1 MKNAL
6 ICFKNQTEYSFD
18 HLQGIIDVFGKK
30 GVWFDDIEILLKT
43 DDLSF
48 KRQLNALSQTMDNL
62 ILIVPEDIAF
72 DFKNII
78 CEECET
84 ELIESDNALEFI
96 EPYAQSIG
104 VKVNKDY
111 SLIPVDSTLIPNDKG
126 MFQGFM
132 IEQKEFTLVV
142 LPDCHDE
149 LMDMCDGFVLPY
161 FENKY
166 DLYSE
171 KFVFKYFGN
180 VKTLNKTLN
189 EISDAFDGAFTYDVC
204 ESYGD
209 CKGTIYFSKDS
220 VGTKTD
226 VLRLL
231 MEKTKDNVY
240 AEFDIS
246 LSQRLFDILKLKNKK
261 ISVAESFTGGR
272 IVSSLINN
280 PGASEFVM
288 EGVVSYSNLSKV
300 KRLKVKDTDLS
311 TVGAVS
317 PQVAYQMSSGLL
329 MTNDVD
335 IAVST
340 TGIAGPKSD
349 DTKKP
354 VGLCYIGV
362 GMKDG
367 VHVYK
372 YNFSGDRES
381 ITETAKNTAL
391 FLAIKRLKN
400 L

>member
-6 ICFKNQTEYSFD
+6 ICFKNQTEYSFSN
-18 HLQGIIDVFGKK
+18 LQNFLDVFGKK
-30 GVWFDDIEILLKT
+30 GVWFDDIEILLNT
-43 DDLSF
+43 DDLTF

-62 ILIVPEDIAF
+62 FVIVPDDISF
-72 DFKNII
+72 DYKSII
-78 CEECET
+78 CAERET

-96 EPYAQSIG
+96 EPLAESQG
-104 VKVNKDY
+104 VRANKDY
-111 SLIPVDSTLIPNDKG
+111 SLIPVDATLIPNDKG
-126 MFQGFM
+126 FFQGFM
-132 IEQKEFTLVV
+132 LEEKELTLIV
-142 LPDCHDE
+142 LPEKHDQ
-149 LMDMCDGFVLPY
+149 LISMCEGFVLPY

-166 DLYSE
+166 DIYSE

-180 VKTLNKTLN
+180 TKLLNKSLD
-189 EISDAFDGAFTYDVC
+189 EISVAFDGAFTKEVF

-209 CKGTIYFSKDS
+209 HKVTLYFTKDS
-220 VGTKTD
+220 LGAKQD
-226 VLRLL
+226 VLRAL
-231 MEKTKDNVY
+231 MEKLKDNIY
-240 AEFDIS
+240 AEFDIG
-246 LSQRLFDILKLKNKK
+246 LSQRLFDVLKLKNKK

-280 PGASEFVM
+280 SGASNFVM
-288 EGVVSYSNLSKV
+288 EGVVTYSNLSKT
-300 KRLKVKDTDLS
+300 KRLKVKENDLN

-335 IAVST
+335 IAIST

-349 DTKKP
+349 DTLKP

-372 YNFSGDRES
+372 YNFSGDRET